1 MGDVASYG
9 IGASVLGSFSDRF
22 GRKKMIILA
31 IAMLSLFH
39 VSSSFAETYIS
50 YTCLQWAAGTVYFRI
65 DENIHFTDIFFS
77 ILECWIILCPLC
89 NDSGNCWP

>member
-39 VSSSFAETYIS
+39 VSSSYAETYIG
-50 YTCLQWAAGTVYFRI
+50 YTCLQWAAGKHVLF
-65 DENIHFTDIFFS
+65 
-77 ILECWIILCPLC
+77 ILGYMKAYNY
-89 NDSGNCWP
+89 ND

>member
-9 IGASVLGSFSDRF
+9 IGASVLGSFCDRF

-31 IAMLSLFH
+31 IAMLSVFH

-50 YTCLQWAAGTVYFRI
+50 YTCLQWAAGNQKLCDCKKYTL
-65 DENIHFTDIFFS
+65 FS
-77 ILECWIILCPLC
+77 Y
-89 NDSGNCWP
+89 